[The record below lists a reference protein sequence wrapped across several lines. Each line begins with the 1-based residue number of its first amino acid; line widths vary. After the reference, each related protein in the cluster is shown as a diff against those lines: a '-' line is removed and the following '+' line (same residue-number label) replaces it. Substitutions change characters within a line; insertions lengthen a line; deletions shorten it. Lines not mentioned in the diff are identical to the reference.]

1 MEKKLVYLFTDG
13 NYSNVVFTDL
23 DAITAWINADIEFLK
38 SDDPS
43 TEDYEY
49 TIKLAW
55 MTQEEIDNLPEAE

>member
-23 DAITAWINADIEFLK
+23 DAITAWINADTESLK
-38 SDDPS
+38 QDDPF

>member
-1 MEKKLVYLFTDG
+1 MEKILVYVFNNGD
-13 NYSNVVFTDL
+13 YSNIVFTDS
-23 DAITAWINADIEFLK
+23 DAITAWINADTEFLK

-43 TEDYEY
+43 TEDFEY